1 MARWPKLMKPHDVG
15 YPGRRQAPTFPE
27 KIAQLELR
35 RAQAYPKPGFDSQS
49 QPRRHPTV
57 ASRVRA
63 LARPNQLPSQAVALV
78 KVDLVIGFNYWL
90 DDRTPR

>member
-1 MARWPKLMKPHDVG
+1 
-15 YPGRRQAPTFPE
+15 
-27 KIAQLELR
+27 
-35 RAQAYPKPGFDSQS
+35 
-49 QPRRHPTV
+49 
-57 ASRVRA
+57 